1 MRVVHYLNQ
10 FFGGIGGE
18 EVADAEPQ
26 IRDGAIGPGRLLEQV
41 LEDGSR
47 VVRTVICG
55 DNYAA
60 ENLADLTALILK
72 ETSDAGAELFV
83 AGPCFE
89 AGRYGVASGA
99 LCAAVSAELG
109 IPVVTAMAV
118 ENPGVDLHRQT
129 LYIMDSG
136 KNASAMREVLGKM
149 AGGPGREAGQ
159 GHGNRPSG
167 RSRLHTQGHP
177 QRRICGEDGRGT
189 AGGDA
194 SRQGN
199 WRALRV

>member
-149 AGGPGREAGQ
+149 AGAPWPGSWPRAWK
-159 GHGNRPSG
+159 S
-167 RSRLHTQGHP
+167 
-177 QRRICGEDGRGT
+177 
-189 AGGDA
+189 
-194 SRQGN
+194 
-199 WRALRV
+199 ALRTKPATYPGASSKTHLWRRRPRNGWWRCFTPR